1 MRRLTLMNNLKE
13 VIKAILFVAGE
24 GVDKEVM
31 QEKLQITS
39 KQLDKAIEELK
50 QELKEENGIHLI
62 EYRQKIQLCSNPNYA
77 ELISTVLNP
86 IREKALTKAA
96 LETVAII
103 AYKQPIT
110 KLEIEEIRKINSA
123 DYAIQV
129 LLDNHMIEI
138 VGRKDAV
145 GKPYMF
151 GTTDEFLKRFNLKNL
166 SELPD
171 YEQLLERIEVIRNET
186 YDNQLSSDGLY
197 RNYEVPD
204 EEEVPDF
211 LKDEQNL
218 QKIKAQDNEMLDKI
232 DEILKENNI
241 QRMDFAPKQEQD
253 VN

>member
-1 MRRLTLMNNLKE
+1 MNNLKE
-13 VIKAILFVAGE
+13 IIKATLFISGE
-24 GVDKEVM
+24 GV
-31 QEKLQITS
+31 
-39 KQLDKAIEELK
+39 AIEDIMSKLEVDKKTFNKALDELRK
-50 QELKEENGIHLI
+50 ELCGDSGIHLI
-62 EYRQKIQLCSNPNYA
+62 EYKDKIQLCSNPNYA
-77 ELISTVLNP
+77 EQISVVLNP

-129 LLDNHMIEI
+129 LLDNKMIQI

-151 GTTDEFLKRFNLKNL
+151 GTTDEFLKRFNLKDL

-171 YEQLLERIEVIRNET
+171 YEELLERINVIRSET

-197 RNYEVPD
+197 RDYEVPD
-204 EEEVPDF
+204 EEEIPEF
-211 LKDEQNL
+211 LKNEKDVKQ
-218 QKIKAQDNEMLDKI
+218 IKAEDKEMLDRV
-232 DEILKENNI
+232 DEVLKANNI
-241 QRMDFAPKQEQD
+241 QKMDFTQKDNTDD
-253 VN
+253 VV